1 MTTDIISIDRNII
14 SNFIKENI
22 EYDSFYEIED
32 ELLDAVLQIIP
43 TLNHYEEE
51 DQKLNFKLAIGMNTT
66 IEDLNGR
73 FHILQKYIYD
83 ANDTT
88 DIRTKKIINMIKKVA
103 IFCSKDADV
112 FIVQN
117 ENIIECGV
125 YFTDLE
131 KTGSSEITLLD
142 NNFVIFQGILKSKIL
157 AIGKNSRKL
166 LCFDFESSENI
177 DALGEYN
184 FSDTLKATT
193 CKTWKGIF
201 EKVRKTVHGTICL
214 ILNSEWIPKNDDNFT
229 SSINEININ
238 LSRDEKITADSF
250 QDFDNKISLFLS
262 MLNFDGITIID
273 TEENIRAYNVFCK
286 IPDDC
291 NNSSEG
297 GARHRACNFLINL
310 PYESRTNYVA
320 VYFQSQEGTIKF
332 YKFNETSF
340 EEFETFDP
348 MIMNGGTNNPF
359 YKQIKNHLANR
370 TLTDP
375 SQIEDFDDYLNYVWI
390 VEHIDKLA
398 EAHNGIDNFY
408 NEPEPAKELFDLLS
422 NSDYFSIVKNYPFI
436 IKELANTIF
445 LCIIGNSY
453 GYSRAAQGSLH
464 STLELFDSELWIYYF
479 SNSQYIDS
487 NLLWSLSNEKLFKRW
502 KDTINS
508 IFEKYPETAS
518 FYDDTYTKDSFKYM
532 YRALVNLE
540 NSDS

>member
-22 EYDSFYEIED
+22 EYDSFYGIEN

-51 DQKLNFKLAIGMNTT
+51 DLKLNFKLAIGMNTT

-73 FHILQKYIYD
+73 FHILQKYIYN
-83 ANDTT
+83 ANDTA
-88 DIRTKKIINMIKKVA
+88 DIRTKKVINMIKKVA

-131 KTGSSEITLLD
+131 KTGSSEITLLN
-142 NNFVIFQGILKSKIL
+142 NNFVIFQGILKSRIL
-157 AIGKNSRKL
+157 AIGKNSSKL

-177 DALGEYN
+177 DALVEYN

-214 ILNSEWIPKNDDNFT
+214 IVNSEWIPENDDNFT

-297 GARHRACNFLINL
+297 GARHRACNFLKNL
-310 PYESRTNYVA
+310 PYENRTNYVA

-332 YKFNETSF
+332 YKFNETAF
-340 EEFETFDP
+340 DEFETFDP

-370 TLTDP
+370 PLTDP

-422 NSDYFSIVKNYPFI
+422 NSDYFSIVKEYPFI
-436 IKELANTIF
+436 IKELANTVF

-453 GYSRAAQGSLH
+453 GYSRAAQESLH
-464 STLELFDSELWIYYF
+464 STLELFDSEL
-479 SNSQYIDS
+479 DV
-487 NLLWSLSNEKLFKRW
+487 LFFK
-502 KDTINS
+502 IS
-508 IFEKYPETAS
+508 IH
-518 FYDDTYTKDSFKYM
+518 
-532 YRALVNLE
+532 R
-540 NSDS
+540 